1 MPVFSHLHSHT
12 QYSLLD
18 GQASIS
24 ALMKKAQADGMPAV
38 ALTDHGNMFGA
49 FNFVAEANKYN
60 VKPIVGCEFYLVEDR
75 HKKAFSREKGEKDT
89 RHHQLLLAKDQA
101 GYQNLAKLCSLSY
114 IEGVYSKFPR
124 IDKELVE
131 RYHEG
136 LIATSCCIGAEVPQ
150 AILFRS
156 EAEAEAKLKW
166 WLDLFGDDYYIE
178 IQRHGLMNFDGTGKS
193 QEDVNQVLLRLAQK
207 YNVKV
212 ICTNDSHYVDQ
223 TDYEAHDLLLCVN
236 TGELQQVPVG
246 DTRTNYYTLLTGNGE
261 VKYDQLDHLRRDHGR
276 DETAQRYLRRI
287 DEELQKPKPQT
298 RFGFANDQFFFKTQ
312 EQMNAL
318 FHDVPESVD
327 NTNEIVDKITPPKLA
342 RDILLPNFPLPAGFA
357 NADDYLRDLTFKGAF
372 SGPKPRYSERT
383 EEVEERLNYELRIIQ
398 TMGFAGYF
406 LITQDFI
413 NHGRSVGVAVGPGRG
428 SAAGS
433 AVAYCV
439 GITNIDPIKYSLLFE
454 RFLNPERVSMPD
466 IDIDFDDV
474 NRQKVIDYVVG
485 KYGKNQVAQII
496 TFGTMAAKSSIKDVG
511 RAMDLKL
518 PQVNDLTKLVP
529 DKPGTTL
536 AGAFAENQELDLI
549 RRDHSADNLKGYVLR
564 LATQLEG
571 SVRNTGIHAAGVI
584 IAPDD
589 ITNYIPVSTSKE
601 SDLLV
606 TQFDGKVIESAGMLK
621 MDFLGLKTL
630 TIIVDALR
638 LIERNHGV
646 KIDIDDIPLDDEKTY
661 ALYQRG
667 DTIGTFQFESEGMR
681 QYLKDLKP
689 TNIEDLIAMN
699 ALYRPGPMQF
709 IPNFINRKHGREEIV
724 YPHEL
729 LEPILKHSQGI
740 CVTGDTL
747 VHDAD
752 TGARVR
758 IDELASRVGSFRVQ
772 GVDADNNP
780 AVATATHFYDNGLR
794 DVVRVRLRDGSAVTL
809 TPDHKVLTENGWQEV
824 GTLAPG
830 SFIGTPRRLDV
841 AAAADYDL
849 NKLRT
854 LAYLLADGSLT
865 SGACCDF
872 VSQSPALVA
881 AYSAATSA
889 SFDNLHLS
897 ALQQV
902 REVTRVSVKVAEK
915 AYYHEPTTLLTW
927 LRDLGLKT
935 QKGGLNSREKFVP
948 EFVFGLRQQCIAHFV
963 AALWDCDGHVGEK
976 ICFYKTIS
984 PLLARD
990 VQTLLLRLGLRSVVY
1005 ETRYRNAGDADET
1018 TAYQISTYQL
1028 REFDAL
1034 VGPHLVEKRR
1044 QYGERSTPSPT
1055 DAVDREIFVAELRR
1069 AWAGSDKELMRTHGF
1084 DRQHLMPARR
1094 ARNPRISAALVA
1106 PLTQVLALPATE
1118 RSLRVRWE
1126 EIISIEPAG
1135 KQRVYDITVEGIHNF
1150 VGNNVLIH
1158 NCVYQEQIMQA
1169 AQIMAGYTLGGADL
1183 LRRAMGKKDMK
1194 KMALEREKFV
1204 KGAADLHKIPAK
1216 KASEVFDVME
1226 KFAEYGFN
1234 RSHSAAYSVVAYQT
1248 GYLKANYPAEYM
1260 AAVLTNNMGDIKKV
1274 TFFIEEARKQG
1285 VAVLGPDVNESLLKF
1300 NVNEKGQIRFGMAA
1314 VKGAGELAVES
1325 MVEEREKTGP
1335 YRDVFD
1341 FAKRVNLRTVN
1352 KKTFESLAQ
1361 AGAFDS
1367 FDKHRRLY
1375 LDAPSGDH
1383 NLIEKAMRLGQQ
1395 HQAALDSS
1403 QHSLFGAAAFGAV
1416 AAPLPKVHEMEPW
1429 SKTEQLRREK
1439 EVVGFYLSGHPLDG
1453 FKLELEAYC
1462 TCGLDQVED
1471 TKNKEMAVAGLI
1483 TNVAFKTTKTGQSF
1497 ATFTLE
1503 DYESSI
1509 SPALFRDDYTKYAP
1523 LINPRN
1529 YPNEQVPPMYVRL
1542 KQELRRHTTDQWD
1555 MRILSMQP
1563 LGEIAEKMSKG
1574 VRVRLDLRTVTGPML
1589 DRLQEAIDHAPGGKR
1604 LEIHFVEPHEHLS
1617 VEMFSRRYQVDP
1629 KPFIEKMRELDLEAC
1644 SLL

>member
-89 RHHQLLLAKDQA
+89 RYHQLLLAKDQA
-101 GYQNLAKLCSLSY
+101 GYHNLSKLCSMSF

-124 IDKELVE
+124 IDRELLE

-136 LIATSCCIGAEVPQ
+136 LIATSCCIGAEIPQ
-150 AILFRS
+150 TILFRS
-156 EAEAEAKLKW
+156 EAEAEEKLKW
-166 WLDLFGDDYYIE
+166 WLEMFGEDYYIE

-193 QEDVNQVLLRLAQK
+193 QEDVNQVLLGLAHK
-207 YNVKV
+207 HGVKV

-223 TDYEAHDLLLCVN
+223 TDYAAHDLLLCVN
-236 TGELQQVPVG
+236 TGEEHSIPVG
-246 DTRTNYYTLLTGNGE
+246 DIRTNYYTLMTGKGE
-261 VKYDQLDHLRRDHGR
+261 VKYDLLDNLRRDHAR
-276 DETAQRYLRRI
+276 DERAQKQLRRI
-287 DEELQKPKPQT
+287 DEELQKPKPHT

-312 EQMNAL
+312 AQMNAL
-318 FHDVPESVD
+318 FKDVPESVD
-327 NTNEIVDKITPPKLA
+327 NTNEIVDKITPPKLQ
-342 RDILLPNFPLPAGFA
+342 RDILLPNFPIPPEHA
-357 NADDYLRDLTFKGAF
+357 NGDAFLRHLTYEGAF
-372 SGPKPRYSERT
+372 EGPKPRYSVRT
-383 EEVEERLNYELRIIQ
+383 PEIEERLDYELRIIQ

-485 KYGKNQVAQII
+485 KYGKTQVAQII
-496 TFGTMAAKSSIKDVG
+496 TFGTMAAKSSIKDVA
-511 RAMDLKL
+511 RAMELAL
-518 PQVNDLTKLVP
+518 PQTNDLTKMVP

-536 AGAFAENQELDLI
+536 AGAFAENQELDSI
-549 RRDHSADNLKGYVLR
+549 RRDESPENLKGQILR

-571 SVRNTGIHAAGVI
+571 SVRNTGIHAAGII

-589 ITNYIPVSTSKE
+589 ITKYIPVSTSKE
-601 SDLLV
+601 SELLI

-630 TIIVDALR
+630 TVIVDAMN

-709 IPNFINRKHGREEIV
+709 IPNFINRKHGREEVV

-729 LEPILKHSQGI
+729 LKPILEYSQGI
-740 CVTGDTL
+740 
-747 VHDAD
+747 
-752 TGARVR
+752 
-758 IDELASRVGSFRVQ
+758 
-772 GVDADNNP
+772 
-780 AVATATHFYDNGLR
+780 
-794 DVVRVRLRDGSAVTL
+794 
-809 TPDHKVLTENGWQEV
+809 
-824 GTLAPG
+824 
-830 SFIGTPRRLDV
+830 
-841 AAAADYDL
+841 
-849 NKLRT
+849 
-854 LAYLLADGSLT
+854 
-865 SGACCDF
+865 
-872 VSQSPALVA
+872 
-881 AYSAATSA
+881 
-889 SFDNLHLS
+889 
-897 ALQQV
+897 
-902 REVTRVSVKVAEK
+902 
-915 AYYHEPTTLLTW
+915 
-927 LRDLGLKT
+927 
-935 QKGGLNSREKFVP
+935 
-948 EFVFGLRQQCIAHFV
+948 
-963 AALWDCDGHVGEK
+963 
-976 ICFYKTIS
+976 
-984 PLLARD
+984 
-990 VQTLLLRLGLRSVVY
+990 
-1005 ETRYRNAGDADET
+1005 
-1018 TAYQISTYQL
+1018 
-1028 REFDAL
+1028 
-1034 VGPHLVEKRR
+1034 
-1044 QYGERSTPSPT
+1044 
-1055 DAVDREIFVAELRR
+1055 
-1069 AWAGSDKELMRTHGF
+1069 M
-1084 DRQHLMPARR
+1084 
-1094 ARNPRISAALVA
+1094 
-1106 PLTQVLALPATE
+1106 
-1118 RSLRVRWE
+1118 
-1126 EIISIEPAG
+1126 
-1135 KQRVYDITVEGIHNF
+1135 
-1150 VGNNVLIH
+1150 
-1158 NCVYQEQIMQA
+1158 VYQEQIMQT
-1169 AQIMAGYTLGGADL
+1169 AQILAGYSLGGADL
-1183 LRRAMGKKDMK
+1183 LRRAMGKKDLK
-1194 KMALEREKFV
+1194 KMALERDKFIE
-1204 KGAADLHKIPAK
+1204 GAKSLHGIAAK
-1216 KASEVFDVME
+1216 KANEVFDVME

-1300 NVNEKGQIRFGMAA
+1300 NVNQEGAIRFGMAA

-1335 YRDVFD
+1335 YADIFD

-1361 AGAFDS
+1361 AGAFDD
-1367 FDKHRRLY
+1367 FGKHRRLY
-1375 LDAPSGDH
+1375 LDAPAGDQ
-1383 NLIEKAMRLGQQ
+1383 NLIEKAMKLGQQ
-1395 HQAALDSS
+1395 AAAAKESS
-1403 QHSLFGAAAFGAV
+1403 QHSLFGASAFGAV
-1416 AAPLPKVHEMEPW
+1416 AAPLPKMHEMEPW

-1439 EVVGFYLSGHPLDG
+1439 EVVGFYLSGHPLDSY
-1453 FKLELEAYC
+1453 KLELDAYC
-1462 TCGLDQVED
+1462 TCGLDKVDEI
-1471 TKNKEMAVAGLI
+1471 KNKEIAVAGLI
-1483 TNVAFKTTKTGQSF
+1483 NNVLFKTTKTGQPF
-1497 ATFTLE
+1497 CTFTLE
-1503 DYESSI
+1503 DYETSI
-1509 SPALFRDDYTKYAP
+1509 NPALFRDDYTKFAP

-1542 KQELRRHTTDQWD
+1542 KQELRRHTQDQWD
-1555 MRILSMQP
+1555 LRILSMQP
-1563 LGEIAEKMSKG
+1563 LADVAEKMSKG
-1574 VRVRLDLRTVTGPML
+1574 VRVRLDLRTITGPML
-1589 DRLQEAIDHAPGGKR
+1589 DRLQDAIEHAPGGKR
-1604 LEIHFVEPHEHLS
+1604 LEIQFVEPHEHLA
-1617 VEMFSRRYQVDP
+1617 VDMFSRRFQIEP
-1629 KPFIEKMRELDLEAC
+1629 KAFIAKMHELEMEVCTLI
-1644 SLL
+1644 

>member
-18 GQASIS
+18 GQASIG

-75 HKKAFSREKGEKDT
+75 HKKAFSREKGERDV

-101 GYQNLAKLCSLSY
+101 GYHNLSKLCSLSF
-114 IEGVYSKFPR
+114 IEGSYSKFPR
-124 IDKELVE
+124 IDKELLE
-131 RYHEG
+131 QYHEG
-136 LIATSCCIGAEVPQ
+136 LIATSCCIGAEIPQ
-150 AILFRS
+150 TILFRS
-156 EAEAEAKLKW
+156 ETEAEEKLKW
-166 WLDLFGDDYYIE
+166 WLNMFGDDYYIE

-193 QEDVNQVLLRLAQK
+193 QEDVNQVLLRLAHK
-207 YNVKV
+207 HGVKV

-223 TDYEAHDLLLCVN
+223 TDFAAHDLLLCVN
-236 TGELQQVPVG
+236 TGEEHSIPVG
-246 DTRTNYYTLLTGNGE
+246 DIRTNYYTLLTSDGT
-261 VKYDQLDHLRRDHGR
+261 VRYDLLDNLRQNHGR
-276 DETAQRYLRRI
+276 DERAQKQLRRI
-287 DEELQKPKPQT
+287 DEELQKPKPHT
-298 RFGFANDQFFFKTQ
+298 RFGFANDQFYFKKQ
-312 EQMNAL
+312 AEMNAL
-318 FHDVPESVD
+318 FADVPESVD

-342 RDILLPNFPLPAGFA
+342 RDILLPNFPLPAQFA
-357 NADDYLRDLTFKGAF
+357 NADDFLRDLTFKGAF
-372 SGPKPRYSERT
+372 EGPKPRYSERT
-383 EEVEERLNYELRIIQ
+383 AEVEERLNYELRIIQ

-474 NRQKVIDYVVG
+474 NRQKVIDYVVQ
-485 KYGKNQVAQII
+485 KYGKTQVAQII
-496 TFGTMAAKSSIKDVG
+496 TFGTMAAKSSIKDVA
-511 RAMDLKL
+511 RAMELPL
-518 PQVNDLTKLVP
+518 PQTNDLTKMVP
-529 DKPGTTL
+529 EQVGTTL
-536 AGAFAENQELDLI
+536 AKAFAENMELDMI
-549 RRDHSADNLKGYVLR
+549 RRDEHPDNLKGQILR
-564 LATQLEG
+564 LAVQLEG

-589 ITNYIPVSTSKE
+589 ITKYIPVSTSKD

-630 TIIVDALR
+630 TIIVDAMR

-646 KIDIDDIPLDDEKTY
+646 KIDIDEIPLDDEKTY

-681 QYLKDLKP
+681 QHLKDLKP

-709 IPNFINRKHGREEIV
+709 IPNFINRKHGREPIE

-729 LEPILKHSQGI
+729 LEPILKNSQGI

-758 IDELASRVGSFRVQ
+758 IDQLAGRVGSFRVQ
-772 GVDADNNP
+772 GVDTDLRP
-780 AVATATHFYDNGLR
+780 AVAPVTHFFDNGVR
-794 DVVRVRLRDGSAVTL
+794 DVVRVRLRDGSCVTM
-809 TPDHKVLTENGWQEV
+809 TPDHQVLTESGWQEIQRLGV
-824 GTLAPG
+824 G
-830 SFIGTPRRLDV
+830 SFIATPRRLDV
-841 AAAADYDL
+841 GNEADYDL
-849 NKLRT
+849 SKLRT

-881 AYSAATSA
+881 EYTRCVH
-889 SFDNLHLS
+889 SFENLTVS
-897 ALQQV
+897 TFPQV
-902 REVTRVSVKVAEK
+902 RDVTRVSVKVADK
-915 AYYHEPTTLLTW
+915 AHYHEPTTLLTW
-927 LRDLGLKT
+927 LRALGLKT

-948 EFVFGLRQQCIAHFV
+948 EFVFGLSQECIAHFV
-963 AALWDCDGHVGEK
+963 ASLWDCDGHVGEK

-1005 ETRYRNAGDADET
+1005 ETAYRNPGDATDT

-1028 REFDAL
+1028 RRFDAM

-1044 QYGERSTPSPT
+1044 AYDGPATPSPT
-1055 DAVDREIFVAELRR
+1055 DAVCRETFVAELRR
-1069 AWAGSDKELMRTHGF
+1069 AWPGSDKGLMRAHGF
-1084 DRQHLMPARR
+1084 DRQHLLPARR
-1094 ARNPRISAALVA
+1094 ARNPRVSAALVA
-1106 PLTQVLALPATE
+1106 PLTDVLALPATQ
-1118 RSLRVRWE
+1118 RNLRVRWE
-1126 EIISIEPAG
+1126 EIVSIEPAG
-1135 KQRVYDITVEGIHNF
+1135 QQRVYDITVEGIHNF
-1150 VGNNVLIH
+1150 VGNNVLVH

-1169 AQIMAGYTLGGADL
+1169 AQIMAGYSLGGADL

-1204 KGAADLHKIPAK
+1204 KGAFDLHKVPAK

-1285 VAVLGPDVNESLLKF
+1285 VDVLGPDVNESLLKF
-1300 NVNEKGQIRFGMAA
+1300 NVNQEGKIRFGMAA
-1314 VKGAGELAVES
+1314 VKGAGELAVET
-1325 MVEEREKTGP
+1325 MVEEREKAGP
-1335 YRDVFD
+1335 YADIFD

-1361 AGAFDS
+1361 AGAFDD
-1367 FDKHRRLY
+1367 FGKHRRLY
-1375 LDAPSGDH
+1375 LDAPAGDQP
-1383 NLIEKAMRLGQQ
+1383 LIEKAMRLGQQ
-1395 HQAALDSS
+1395 HAAAKESS
-1403 QHSLFGAAAFGAV
+1403 QHSLFGASAFGAV
-1416 AAPLPKVHEMEPW
+1416 AAPLPKMHEMEPW
-1429 SKTEQLRREK
+1429 TKTEQLRREK
-1439 EVVGFYLSGHPLDG
+1439 EVVGFYLSGHPLDSY
-1453 FKLELEAYC
+1453 KLELDAYC
-1462 TCGLDQVED
+1462 TCGLEQVEKH
-1471 TKNKEMAVAGLI
+1471 KNKEINVAGLI
-1483 TNVAFKTTKTGQSF
+1483 TNVAFKTTKMGQSF

-1503 DYESSI
+1503 DYETSI
-1509 SPALFRDDYTKYAP
+1509 SPALFRDDYTRFAP

-1529 YPNEQVPPMYVRL
+1529 YANEQVPPMFVRL
-1542 KQELRRHTTDQWD
+1542 KQELRRGTQDQWD
-1555 MRILSMQP
+1555 LRILNMQP
-1563 LGEIAEKMSKG
+1563 LSEVAEKLSKG
-1574 VRVRLDLRTVTGPML
+1574 VRVRLDLRTVTSPML
-1589 DRLQEAIDHAPGGKR
+1589 DRLEAAIAAAPGRKR
-1604 LEIHFVEPHEHLS
+1604 LEIQFAEPHEHLA
-1617 VEMFSRRYQVDP
+1617 VDMFSRKFQIEP
-1629 KPFIEKMRELDLEAC
+1629 KAFIEKMQEMEMDAC
-1644 SLL
+1644 QLI